1 MKQKEFTLQR
11 LSDAFDRLKQG
22 KPINT
27 PGDGKI
33 SIKRINDEAGLSQG
47 AIYYYKSFVST
58 AKAEIT
64 ILEADRKKR
73 QLIDGMELGQT
84 TEAKLRSDRDREK
97 KLKTKYR
104 SEANNLKQLSD
115 VMVKENVSLAFHCM
129 ELQQEL
135 ARATAMKITA
145 IK

>member
-11 LSDAFDRLKQG
+11 LIDAFERLKLG
-22 KPINT
+22 RPERT
-27 PGDGKI
+27 PTDGKI

-47 AIYYYKSFVST
+47 AVYYYKSFLST
-58 AKAEIT
+58 AKAEII

-73 QLIDGMELGQT
+73 QVIDGLELDQT
-84 TEAKLRSDRDREK
+84 GEAKLRSDRDREK
-97 KLKTKYR
+97 RLKTKYR
-104 SEANNLKQLSD
+104 SEVSNFKQLSD

-135 ARATAMKITA
+135 ARATAWKITS

>member
-11 LSDAFDRLKQG
+11 LIDAFERLKLG
-22 KPINT
+22 RPERT
-27 PGDGKI
+27 PTDGKI

-47 AIYYYKSFVST
+47 AVYYYKSFLST
-58 AKAEIT
+58 AKAEII

-73 QLIDGMELGQT
+73 QVIDGLELDQT
-84 TEAKLRSDRDREK
+84 SEAKLRSDRDREK
-97 KLKTKYR
+97 RLKTKYR
-104 SEANNLKQLSD
+104 SEVSNFKQLSD

-135 ARATAMKITA
+135 ARATAWKITS